1 MRPKHKSVG
10 EALPMS
16 GLTTDR
22 AIEQPVA
29 TFPKGHEARVD
40 DAGNLHIYRAKAPT
54 ADTTPDTVYSK
65 PSKLREALERINQR
79 NRQEDAQRTERIK
92 EVYK

>member
-1 MRPKHKSVG
+1 MG
-10 EALPMS
+10 

-40 DAGNLHIYRAKAPT
+40 DAGNLHIYRKKAAT
-54 ADTTPDTVYSK
+54 ADITGPETVFSK

-79 NRQEDAQRTERIK
+79 NRQADAERTERIT
-92 EVYK
+92 ELYK